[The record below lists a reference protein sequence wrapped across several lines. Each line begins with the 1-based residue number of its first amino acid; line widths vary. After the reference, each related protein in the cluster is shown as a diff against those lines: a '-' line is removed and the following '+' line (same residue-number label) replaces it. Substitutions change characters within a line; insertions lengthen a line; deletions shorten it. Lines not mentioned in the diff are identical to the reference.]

1 MAPWATANHCVMFE
15 RGYLELI
22 GITDPTKHNPWTA
35 FLDRF
40 EGIHITAFRCP
51 EADMAYAAAA
61 ESEKPETLD
70 FFNWLSG
77 DQATPSKN

>member
-1 MAPWATANHCVMFE
+1 MGRRE
-15 RGYLELI
+15 RGAAAVRRACSRLVTGELI
-22 GITDPTKHNPWTA
+22 VVVAGGA
-35 FLDRF
+35 A
-40 EGIHITAFRCP
+40 G
-51 EADMAYAAAA
+51 ADAAAA

>member
-1 MAPWATANHCVMFE
+1 MGPTADIQPAAIRRAKATE
-15 RGYLELI
+15 
-22 GITDPTKHNPWTA
+22 K
-35 FLDRF
+35 
-40 EGIHITAFRCP
+40 
-51 EADMAYAAAA
+51 ADMAYAAAA